1 LVLKFRL
8 PFPGY
13 EGYFCNDDNISS
25 SSSSSSN
32 NSNNN
37 IDDEDID
44 EDDIDNNGDDNGD
57 VFRGSRTNSV
67 TSTIKATFF
76 GSGQFITATPKN
88 NDHKNKNK
96 KNGYGA
102 ISVSANTV
110 GEVLNHATQNSID
123 NDNDNNVRHSLQTIG
138 HSQLSSL
145 MHNQQQKPQ
154 SMIMTTATNKIK
166 RKNNNKNIPLWM
178 YFFLA
183 VPSVFDLVATTL
195 CMMGL
200 QHVDVSVY
208 QLLRCSGIV
217 FVAWMKQHV
226 LRDRLYRFQWIGV
239 LWNVVSVVLVGTTA
253 MLDGHA
259 MSTPSSGMELG
270 AVAAAAGIGHHNHRQ
285 PLWGVTL
292 ILSGAIVQA
301 MRFVFE
307 EKVMTIDIPPPPLLL
322 IGMEGLWGSLLCLL
336 VVYPLA
342 YALPGDDNGGSSSSS
357 SSIDI
362 SNNDYHSAGSY
373 EDPANTY
380 AMFTSSPHIQTAFA
394 FYLVAIF
401 GFNFFAVM
409 VTYMLDSVWHA
420 ILDNFRPISVW
431 LVELFVYYVLL
442 AVANTSSSSSSSSQQ
457 QPGFGEDWTRW
468 SWIQVCASAIL
479 LYGTAIYN
487 APNAGSIKLEGKWY
501 SFGFDFTDEYR
512 EIDEQRTHM
521 LSSLVRTAKFEF
533 VPQFPSDRTTPSFR
547 YDYEDDEK
555 DHDDVHDDNYDED
568 DSDRQ
573 RQIDDEMQRQ
583 HRHHRNDSSNT
594 INTANSSTGNH
605 NGSLYSERSPHV
617 SIHTRAPRGFG
628 STTI

>member
-1 LVLKFRL
+1 M

-13 EGYFCNDDNISS
+13 EGYFCNDNNISS
-25 SSSSSSN
+25 SN
-32 NSNNN
+32 NNNNN

-44 EDDIDNNGDDNGD
+44 EDIDKNGDDNGY
-57 VFRGSRTNSV
+57 VFRGSMTNRV
-67 TSTIKATFF
+67 TSTLKATFF
-76 GSGQFITATPKN
+76 GSGQFITTTPKN
-88 NDHKNKNK
+88 SDHKNK

-102 ISVSANTV
+102 ISLSANTV

-123 NDNDNNVRHSLQTIG
+123 NDNHINARRSLHTIG

-145 MHNQQQKPQ
+145 MKNQQQKPQ
-154 SMIMTTATNKIK
+154 SMIMMTATNKIK

-183 VPSVFDLVATTL
+183 VPSVFDLVATIL

-259 MSTPSSGMELG
+259 MSTSSSGMELG
-270 AVAAAAGIGHHNHRQ
+270 AVGAAAGIGHHNHRQ

-301 MRFVFE
+301 MQFVFE
-307 EKVMTIDIPPPPLLL
+307 EKVMTMDIPPPPLLL

-342 YALPGDDNGGSSSSS
+342 YALPGDDNGGSSSSSSS

-420 ILDNFRPISVW
+420 IVDNFRPVSVW
-431 LVELFVYYVLL
+431 LVELFVYYVLI
-442 AVANTSSSSSSSSQQ
+442 AVANTSSSSQQQQ
-457 QPGFGEDWTRW
+457 QPDFGEDWTRW
-468 SWIQVCASAIL
+468 SWIQVCASAVL
-479 LYGTAIYN
+479 LYGTAIHN
-487 APNAGSIKLEGKWY
+487 APNAGSIKLEGNWY

-512 EIDEQRTHM
+512 EIEEQRTHM
-521 LSSLVRTAKFEF
+521 LSSLVRTTKFEF
-533 VPQFPSDRTTPSFR
+533 VPQFPSDRTTPSFS
-547 YDYEDDEK
+547 YQYEDDEK
-555 DHDDVHDDNYDED
+555 YHDDNYDED

-573 RQIDDEMQRQ
+573 RQIDDDMQRQ
-583 HRHHRNDSSNT
+583 HRHHRDDSSNT

-617 SIHTRAPRGFG
+617 SIHTRTLRGFG
-628 STTI
+628 NTTI